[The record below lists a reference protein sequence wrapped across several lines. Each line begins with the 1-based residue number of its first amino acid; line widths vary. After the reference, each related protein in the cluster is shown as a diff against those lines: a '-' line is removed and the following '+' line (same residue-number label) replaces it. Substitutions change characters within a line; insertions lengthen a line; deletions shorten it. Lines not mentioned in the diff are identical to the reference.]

1 MISKFWAANSSRSTS
16 LSTGPS
22 LGLTDSHWCVIDFY
36 RINLSPI
43 MTDQTPQKNR
53 SNISDSSLSQ
63 SDPEERSRRLYTS
76 DRDHQDFIS
85 FCRRAGLS
93 TALRYLELFEEVFEI
108 LSADHPVTRSWLINF
123 ATGKALPSTLRQQK
137 IDLAAKNRSLECASD
152 VGERILRNT
161 VQPPVF
167 ARDAVEK
174 GFTSDYVGHD
184 NIVAST
190 IKTLEAW
197 SSAWFRETYFAP
209 YTCLVGPTMIGKSR
223 LPKELAKEVCVIYIC
238 LRPVGSTGEPPRS
251 QFATEMLARQYSEEH
266 YDRLIAA
273 VLSVAIV
280 FRGIQFKSRDLV
292 GSNDTPSDL
301 GRAAQSICENE
312 FFKSTQ
318 LKVVLAI
325 DEASALLELTPNEDV
340 TRFQK
345 FAVL

>member
-1 MISKFWAANSSRSTS
+1 MCSGHPLRFAKSALYVAKRSGCT
-16 LSTGPS
+16 
-22 LGLTDSHWCVIDFY
+22 
-36 RINLSPI
+36 
-43 MTDQTPQKNR
+43 
-53 SNISDSSLSQ
+53 
-63 SDPEERSRRLYTS
+63 
-76 DRDHQDFIS
+76 
-85 FCRRAGLS
+85 
-93 TALRYLELFEEVFEI
+93 
-108 LSADHPVTRSWLINF
+108 
-123 ATGKALPSTLRQQK
+123 
-137 IDLAAKNRSLECASD
+137 
-152 VGERILRNT
+152 
-161 VQPPVF
+161 
-167 ARDAVEK
+167 VEK

-266 YDRLIAA
+266 YDRLITA
-273 VLSVAIV
+273 VLSVAIDFYEEV
-280 FRGIQFKSRDLV
+280 PKTSDRSKSRDLV

-301 GRAAQSICENE
+301 RRAAQSICENA

-325 DEASALLELTPNEDV
+325 DEASALLEMPPNEDV

-345 FAVL
+345 FCCSLKNVPNRAGIFAVLVDTDFRIANSLPNSRYDRSSRNIGARAGQGLRYPPIYQSNV